1 MIRLLP
7 NKAAQ
12 SMYLSPFQ
20 ARKYLLTF
28 TQYLMEIKSMATSKT
43 YTVILAVSAD
53 NSRYTLAKIGTHQD
67 RAISGDIKI
76 EDTGLY
82 TFTIYGQNSSS
93 NLDPKNA
100 TVVGKCQQ
108 GIVQIIGAEAWT
120 TPDIT
125 VPNNVVYYE

>member
-1 MIRLLP
+1 
-7 NKAAQ
+7 
-12 SMYLSPFQ
+12 MYLSPFQ

-43 YTVILAVSAD
+43 YTVILKVSTD
-53 NSRYTLAKIGTHQD
+53 NSRYTLATIGTHQD

-93 NLDPKNA
+93 NLDPKNGA
-100 TVVGKCQQ
+100 VVGKCQQ